1 MVVLMS
7 RPSVKVSPAQ
17 WKWAFRSPGARVV
30 WAPTMNRNL
39 ASSSAV
45 RLVAESMPAPSDD
58 DELLDAV
65 SGLEGL
71 HDGDDRGGLGPIAL
85 KREEPA
91 MRKEP

>member
-1 MVVLMS
+1 
-7 RPSVKVSPAQ
+7 
-17 WKWAFRSPGARVV
+17 
-30 WAPTMNRNL
+30 MNRSL

-45 RLVAESMPAPSDD
+45 RLVVHAGPSDD

-91 MRKEP
+91 KW

>member
-1 MVVLMS
+1 
-7 RPSVKVSPAQ
+7 
-17 WKWAFRSPGARVV
+17 
-30 WAPTMNRNL
+30 MNRSL

-45 RLVAESMPAPSDD
+45 RLVAESMPALGDD
-58 DELLDAV
+58 DEFLDAV

-71 HDGDDRGGLGPIAL
+71 HDGDDRDGLGPIAL

>member
-1 MVVLMS
+1 
-7 RPSVKVSPAQ
+7 
-17 WKWAFRSPGARVV
+17 
-30 WAPTMNRNL
+30 MNRSL

-45 RLVAESMPAPSDD
+45 RLVVHAGPSDD

-85 KREEPA
+85 EREEPA

>member
-1 MVVLMS
+1 MEVGLQV
-7 RPSVKVSPAQ
+7 AG
-17 WKWAFRSPGARVV
+17 GAGGVG
-30 WAPTMNRNL
+30 ADDEPQP
-39 ASSSAV
+39 
-45 RLVAESMPAPSDD
+45 RLVQRCQVGSREHAGPSDD

-71 HDGDDRGGLGPIAL
+71 HDGDDRDGLGPIAL